1 MSLMFEFHDDGSAE
15 QVAALFGDGVRL
27 NEGLYVE
34 DVRTGDVLASA
45 GLLGRAGDGRVYLLR
60 WRGRLLGLRARVVA
74 GYDDVGPLSL
84 WLVERLGTDVDASIR
99 TGVQKGR
106 LDPAEM
112 RDALRVA
119 AEACLVLEWHLKT
132 MGPRPRV
139 QDPLGGAQPLSL
151 TNFGYP
157 EVMDAEP
164 WSTRTQPVFKRWA
177 SGLE

>member
-1 MSLMFEFHDDGSAE
+1 VFEFHDDGSAD
-15 QVAALFGDGVRL
+15 QVAALVGDGVRL
-27 NEGLYVE
+27 DEGLYVE

-60 WRGRLLGLRARVVA
+60 WRGRVLGLRARVVA
-74 GYDDVGPLSL
+74 GYDDVGRLSL

-99 TGVQKGR
+99 TGVEDVL
-106 LDPAEM
+106 LDPTEV

-139 QDPLGGAQPLSL
+139 QDPLGGERPLSL
-151 TNFGYP
+151 VDFGYP
-157 EVMDAEP
+157 DSMDAEP
-164 WSTRTQPVFKRWA
+164 WSTRTRPVFRSWGA
-177 SGLE
+177 GLE